1 VTWGADNG
9 RQRNAKCTNR
19 DKRCEL
25 SSTSVIRARVEGAG
39 NTREFGEAKREQSY
53 IDSGAGRHKLLYESK
68 GQKGRAG
75 VRNVLPA
82 TDPRGIIGRRSP
94 ING

>member
-1 VTWGADNG
+1 M
-9 RQRNAKCTNR
+9 
-19 DKRCEL
+19 
-25 SSTSVIRARVEGAG
+25 
-39 NTREFGEAKREQSY
+39 REFGEAKREQSY